1 MKRSLLFKL
10 ILCYIIC
17 ISFFFLIANT
27 FGSIVCS
34 KVVHKNATISLAN
47 QCEEITEL
55 YIKPFFNKKLNPKS
69 FSERIRETADIYD
82 ETIWFINSKGN
93 IIIDTEDYV
102 NKGGDCN
109 ILKHDEHFLSRG
121 SSYTDYNIPDF
132 TKDDCIYA
140 ATSISNGDSEY
151 HIAVLKY
158 TSSFDDVQSDIMLW
172 LNILV
177 IILCPI
183 IALIFILI
191 YFLTIHPVHKIT
203 KAATEYSKGHFNYPL
218 DINAN
223 DEYNELGTA
232 IKYMAG
238 EMNNLDVYQRK
249 FIGNISHDF
258 RSPLTSIKGYLQA
271 MLDGTIPKDNQEKYM
286 NIILFEAERLSGLMT
301 NLLTLNSFDHKGRQL
316 DRSNFDINSII
327 SQTTLTYEGVCEKKK
342 IEFEY
347 KFETDKLIVWADQ
360 PKIQQV
366 LNNLI
371 DNAIKFSP
379 HNSKIT
385 ISTYVRNEKIFVSV
399 KDRGIG
405 IPSESINR
413 IWERFYKSDSS
424 RGKDKKGTGLG
435 LAITKEI
442 ITSHEENIDVIS
454 TEGVGSEFIFT
465 LPPKHMSKVV
475 G

>member
-1 MKRSLLFKL
+1 
-10 ILCYIIC
+10 
-17 ISFFFLIANT
+17 
-27 FGSIVCS
+27 
-34 KVVHKNATISLAN
+34 
-47 QCEEITEL
+47 
-55 YIKPFFNKKLNPKS
+55 
-69 FSERIRETADIYD
+69 
-82 ETIWFINSKGN
+82 
-93 IIIDTEDYV
+93 
-102 NKGGDCN
+102 
-109 ILKHDEHFLSRG
+109 
-121 SSYTDYNIPDF
+121 
-132 TKDDCIYA
+132 
-140 ATSISNGDSEY
+140 
-151 HIAVLKY
+151 
-158 TSSFDDVQSDIMLW
+158 
-172 LNILV
+172 
-177 IILCPI
+177 
-183 IALIFILI
+183 
-191 YFLTIHPVHKIT
+191 
-203 KAATEYSKGHFNYPL
+203 
-218 DINAN
+218 
-223 DEYNELGTA
+223 
-232 IKYMAG
+232 
-238 EMNNLDVYQRK
+238 
-249 FIGNISHDF
+249 
-258 RSPLTSIKGYLQA
+258 